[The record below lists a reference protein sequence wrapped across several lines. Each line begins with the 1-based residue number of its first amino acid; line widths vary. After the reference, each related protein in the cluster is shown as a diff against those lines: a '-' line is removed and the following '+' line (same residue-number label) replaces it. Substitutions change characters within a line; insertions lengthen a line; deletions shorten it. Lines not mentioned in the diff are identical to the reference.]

1 MKMDRFSERVISE
14 FKMIEEDCMAKGILA
29 TEWIEKYAENF
40 HERYWNV
47 KPREVVV
54 GSYSRYKEERHGS
67 L

>member
-1 MKMDRFSERVISE
+1 MSAVKSYILRELEVIE
-14 FKMIEEDCMAKGILA
+14 KECMEKGISA
-29 TEWIEKYAENF
+29 TKWIEKYAENF